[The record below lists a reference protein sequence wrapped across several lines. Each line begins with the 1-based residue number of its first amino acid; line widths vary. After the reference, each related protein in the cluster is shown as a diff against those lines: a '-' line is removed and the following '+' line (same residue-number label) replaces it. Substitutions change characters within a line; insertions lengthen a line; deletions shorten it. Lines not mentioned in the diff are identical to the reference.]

1 MSEVDP
7 DVERLLEMAE
17 QYDLSFSDASVDVAR
32 QQMEQI
38 ASLGA
43 TDPPEV
49 ETEDVVVETEDA
61 ELDARVYS
69 PGGDVATM
77 FFHGGGFV
85 VGSVDTHDSV
95 CRELADRM
103 EETVV
108 SVEYRLSPEHPFPA
122 AVKDA
127 YGATLWGS
135 RRYDAVT
142 VAGDS
147 AGGTLSAVTSL
158 MARDRGMPDVKAQ
171 ALLYP
176 ATAYMEPMESRGEN
190 ASGYLL
196 EAQDLMWF
204 VDKYIDDE
212 IDARHPYAFP
222 LQARSLED
230 VAPAQVVTA
239 EFDPLR
245 DEERAYADRLEED
258 GVDVERVEY
267 DGLVH
272 GFYNMSGFVDAAD
285 DALDRTSEF
294 LGSHLRS

>member
-7 DVERLLEMAE
+7 DVRRLLEMAE
-17 QYDLSFSDASVDVAR
+17 EFDLSFRDSSVEVAR

-49 ETEDVVVETEDA
+49 ETEDVEIETEET
-61 ELDARVYS
+61 ELDARVYR
-69 PGGDVATM
+69 PGGDVATV

-95 CRELADRM
+95 CRELADRT

-108 SVEYRLSPEHPFPA
+108 SVDYRLAPEHPFPA

-127 YGATLWGS
+127 YEATRWADGRY
-135 RRYDAVT
+135 RRVA

-158 MARDRGMPDVKAQ
+158 MARDRGIPDVAAQ

-190 ASGYLL
+190 ATGYLL
-196 EAQDLMWF
+196 EAGDLMWF
-204 VDKYIDDE
+204 VEKYITDE

-222 LQARSLED
+222 LQARSLKD

-245 DEERAYADRLEED
+245 DEGRAYADRLRED
-258 GVDVERVEY
+258 GVEVSYELYE
-267 DGLVH
+267 GLVH
-272 GFYNMSGFVDAAD
+272 GFYNMSGFVDQAD
-285 DALDRTSEF
+285 DALDSTAEF
-294 LGSHLRS
+294 LVEHLRS